1 MAKDK
6 THYSRPAK
14 PETSDAKDK
23 ALETAIKEIEKSFG
37 KGAIMKLG
45 ERPSLDIPKISS
57 GSIGLDLALG
67 GGLPLGRIIEIYGPE
82 SSGKTTLTL
91 SIVAQ
96 AQKAGLQCAFIDA
109 EHALDPLYAKKL
121 GVDIDNLL
129 ISQPDTGE
137 QALQITQA
145 LTSSGA

>member
-45 ERPSLDIPKISS
+45 ERSSLDIPKREIT
-57 GSIGLDLALG
+57 SIHFDKNVSHV
-67 GGLPLGRIIEIYGPE
+67 PHDHF
-82 SSGKTTLTL
+82 
-91 SIVAQ
+91 
-96 AQKAGLQCAFIDA
+96 LQF
-109 EHALDPLYAKKL
+109 K
-121 GVDIDNLL
+121 
-129 ISQPDTGE
+129 
-137 QALQITQA
+137 
-145 LTSSGA
+145 